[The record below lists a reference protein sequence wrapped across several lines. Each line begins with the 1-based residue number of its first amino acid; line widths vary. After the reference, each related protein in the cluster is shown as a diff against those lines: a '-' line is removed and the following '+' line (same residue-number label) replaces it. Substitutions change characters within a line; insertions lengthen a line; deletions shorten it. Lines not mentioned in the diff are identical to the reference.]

1 MGTFSFESGY
11 QPTPTNK
18 GKRAG
23 QRNSKARVFSAPC
36 ECYDVG
42 LTCFH
47 TVQEKSASL
56 HDSTIERDDTPA
68 DWIAFFET
76 PRAQNTQRYNAGKV

>member
-11 QPTPTNK
+11 KPTPTNK
-18 GKRAG
+18 GKR
-23 QRNSKARVFSAPC
+23 NSKARVFDAPC
-36 ECYDVG
+36 GCFDTG

-56 HDSTIERDDTPA
+56 HDSTSEQPNLPA
-68 DWIAFFET
+68 DWITFFET